1 MGYNKVGEGGL
12 HMKRNYLD
20 QFYTVDEESG
30 DYIIEITIQDY
41 DDIFNSWDSSLYNI
55 RDLDSSLKAFIEE
68 CSRDIDINKKV
79 TLRFNIQK
87 ETKDPELEN
96 TISNGIRNFFEYYA
110 YITKRKLRERNKKA
124 LIFIGISAAF
134 TISSFF
140 LRNELDPEL
149 FQHFILES
157 LTVGGWIFMWEAFS
171 YLFILSNDERKK
183 KKEYRRLMK
192 APMLFRYK

>member
-1 MGYNKVGEGGL
+1 
-12 HMKRNYLD
+12 MKRNYLD